1 MGMCDALSRNMPK
14 DLRVIF
20 ANCLSHGRRRFV
32 EVVRAF
38 PEPVAYLLNALTLV
52 YQVDAE
58 AKEQQLSPPDR
69 LVLHQQRSGPVME
82 ELHRWLNEQLEQK
95 KVEPNSS
102 LGKAIRY
109 MLRHWPELTLFLRQA
124 GAPLDNNICERALKK
139 AILHRKNSLFYR
151 TRRGAFVGDLYM
163 SLIYTCFLCAADPF
177 DYLTQLLRNHEQ
189 AGRNPAQWMP
199 WNYRAQTAATGVGAT
214 PLPGSDPAP
223 LASTP
228 TSPAHLGSIASTD
241 TS

>member
-1 MGMCDALSRNMPK
+1 MCDALSRNMPK

-20 ANCLSHGRRRFV
+20 GNCLSHGRRRFV
-32 EVVRAF
+32 EVVQAF
-38 PEPVAYLLNALTLV
+38 PEPVAHLLNALTVV

-58 AKEQQLSPPDR
+58 AKEQQLSPADR
-69 LVLHQQRSGPVME
+69 LALHQQRSGPVME
-82 ELHRWLNEQLEQK
+82 DLHRWLNEQLEQK

-139 AILHRKNSLFYR
+139 AIRHRKNSLFYK

-189 AGRNPAQWMP
+189 AARNPADWMP
-199 WNYRAQTAATGVGAT
+199 WNYQTRLAAGGA
-214 PLPGSDPAP
+214 LPAGMPGNSPAP
-223 LASTP
+223 LNSTRPPPADPGQGASSE
-228 TSPAHLGSIASTD
+228 TS
-241 TS
+241 